1 MVRGGK
7 VKYKIFVDGQEG
19 TTGLKIHDY
28 LSKISN
34 IEVIKIELEKRKDYE
49 ARRALI
55 NEADVV
61 FLCLPDNA
69 SRDSVSMVSN
79 NKTKIIDASTAFR
92 TNQEWTYGLPEL
104 HKNQRYKIQNSSR
117 VSVPGCHATGF
128 ILAIQPLVAE
138 GIIPR
143 DYPMSCYAL
152 TGYSGG
158 GKKLIFEYQNS
169 NREQLFAPRQY
180 ALNLNHKHL
189 PEMQLYSGLNSE
201 PLFTPIVGNYYQGD
215 AVSIPLLPRMFLKK
229 VTARDIQELLAS
241 YYKNERFV
249 RVVPF
254 DSEAYLE
261 DGFFNLMQCNNTNYL
276 DIFVFGHKDQILLVS
291 RFDNLGKGA
300 SGAAIQNLNIMLGF
314 DEGLGLE

>member
-1 MVRGGK
+1 MN
-7 VKYKIFVDGQEG
+7 YTIFVDGQEG

-28 LSKISN
+28 LSRISN
-34 IEVIKIELEKRKDYE
+34 IEVIKVEPEKRRDIE

-61 FLCLPDNA
+61 FLCLPDSA

-79 NKTKIIDASTAFR
+79 NKTRIIDASTAFR

-104 HKNQRYKIQNSSR
+104 CKTQRGKIQHSSR

-128 ILAIQPLVAE
+128 ILAMHPLVAE

-143 DYPMSCYAL
+143 DYPASCYSL

-158 GKKLIFEYQNS
+158 GKGLIAEYQSS
-169 NREQLFAPRQY
+169 NREQLAAPRPY
-180 ALNLNHKHL
+180 SLNLNHKHL
-189 PEMQLYSGLNSE
+189 PEMQLYSGLNAA
-201 PLFTPIVGNYYQGD
+201 PIFTPIVGNYYQGD
-215 AVSIPLLPRMFLKK
+215 AVTIPLFPGMFTKN

-241 YYKNERFV
+241 YYEEERFI
-249 RVVPF
+249 RVMLY

-261 DGFFNLMQCNNTNYL
+261 DGFLNLMACNHTNYL
-276 DIFVFGHKDQILLVS
+276 DLFVFGHKDRIVLVS

-300 SGAAIQNLNIMLGF
+300 SGAAIQNMNLMLGF
-314 DEGLGLE
+314 DEGVGLE